1 MSPVLYIRSHL
12 RQTLLWVAAVLI
24 VILGVTLSR
33 IGFKDQEWLSRAG
46 CLIVMLGIWSGLGV
60 VVQERLIRQRIK
72 RQRRNAVTEARA
84 RLGEEGKCDEEVH
97 QEIEEINVAFD
108 RREEELTHQL
118 KFSLGIL
125 EVSLLITGTFLWGFG
140 DLFV

>member
-1 MSPVLYIRSHL
+1 M
-12 RQTLLWVAAVLI
+12 LWFTAVSI
-24 VILGVTLSR
+24 IMLGVYLSHIEFMGR
-33 IGFKDQEWLSRAG
+33 EWLSRAG
-46 CLIVMLGIWSGLGV
+46 CLIVILGIWSGLGV
-60 VVQERLIRQRIK
+60 VIQERLVRQRIK

-97 QEIEEINVAFD
+97 QEIEEINEAFD
-108 RREEELTHQL
+108 RQGEELAHQL
-118 KFSLGIL
+118 KFSFGVL

>member
-1 MSPVLYIRSHL
+1 M
-12 RQTLLWVAAVLI
+12 TAVLFI
-24 VILGVTLSR
+24 ILGFYLSQ
-33 IGFKDQEWLSRAG
+33 IGFMNQEWLSRAG
-46 CLIVMLGIWSGLGV
+46 CLIVILGIWSGLGV

-97 QEIEEINVAFD
+97 QEIEEINAAFD
-108 RREEELTHQL
+108 RQEEELTHQL